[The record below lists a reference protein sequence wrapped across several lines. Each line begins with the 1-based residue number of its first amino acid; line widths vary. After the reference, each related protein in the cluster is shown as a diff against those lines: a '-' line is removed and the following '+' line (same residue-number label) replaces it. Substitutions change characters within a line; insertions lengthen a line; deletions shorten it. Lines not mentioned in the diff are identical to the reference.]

1 MKLLSVLSSCMEN
14 FAYRL
19 CSKELTDFAVV
30 LMEVVD
36 GSNVQ
41 CEPRERARVPLP
53 RAVLNRPVS
62 SLSLKWIG

>member
-1 MKLLSVLSSCMEN
+1 MKLPRAWSSYMEN

-19 CSKELTDFAVV
+19 CSKELTGFAVV

-41 CEPRERARVPLP
+41 SEPRERARVPLP